1 MSHGWAAYALGDKT
15 AYNAGR
21 LTLNPLDH
29 IDPIGFLCILVAGV
43 GWAKP
48 VPINP
53 FYFKKRKQGIALTA
67 LAGPAANILLCF
79 FCFFVAYGI
88 LFFSTNRILEAVAQ
102 FLIITASISAGLAV
116 FNLIPVPPLDGS
128 KILYP
133 LLPNRVLAKIMPYEG
148 TIRLVLLVVVFLGAL
163 DGVIG
168 AGQSFVMRVA
178 MQVCNSIFSAI
189 SGVF

>member
-1 MSHGWAAYALGDKT
+1 MAHGWAAWALGDPT
-15 AYNAGR
+15 AKNAGR

-29 IDPIGFLCILVAGV
+29 IDPIGFLCILVAGI

-53 FYFKKRKQGIALTA
+53 FHFKHRKRDIALTA

-79 FCFFVAYGI
+79 LCFLVAFGI
-88 LFFSTNRILEAVAQ
+88 LYFPAGEILRALAQ

-116 FNLIPVPPLDGS
+116 FNLIPIPPLDGS
-128 KILYP
+128 KILYS
-133 LLPNRVLAKIMPYEG
+133 LLPNRLLAKIIPYEG
-148 TIRLVLLVVVFLGAL
+148 PMRFVLLVAVFLGAL

-168 AGQSFVMRVA
+168 AGQSFVINTA
-178 MQVCNSIFSAI
+178 MSLCFRLFTLI
-189 SGVF
+189 SGVL